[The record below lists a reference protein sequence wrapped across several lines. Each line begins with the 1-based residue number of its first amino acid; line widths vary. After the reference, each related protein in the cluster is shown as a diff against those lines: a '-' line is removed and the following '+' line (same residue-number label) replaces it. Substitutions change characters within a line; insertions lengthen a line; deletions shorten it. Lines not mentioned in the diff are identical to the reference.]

1 LEFQERI
8 KQKKKILQ
16 KEDEEE
22 DLEEGVL
29 MISTEKEIL
38 EVVEEDDED
47 LEVVEEDDEEIQGEK
62 PRKLRKQSQLLGR

>member
-1 LEFQERI
+1 MEFQERI

-22 DLEEGVL
+22 DLEEDLEEGVL
-29 MISTEKEIL
+29 MISTEKDI
-38 EVVEEDDED
+38 